1 MDDFEAGLLG
11 VEVLN
16 KVSEA
21 HLFILVLSLVDQISA
36 EAIFPDLL
44 NDLRLIVGFTLL
56 YSLRQIDLRL
66 EISV

>member
-56 YSLRQIDLRL
+56 NSLGQIDL
-66 EISV
+66 

>member
-1 MDDFEAGLLG
+1 VDDFEAGLLG

-56 YSLRQIDLRL
+56 YSLGQIDLRL

>member
-44 NDLRLIVGFTLL
+44 NDLRFIVGFTLL
-56 YSLRQIDLRL
+56 YSLGQIDLRL

>member
-11 VEVLN
+11 VKVLN

-56 YSLRQIDLRL
+56 NSLGQIDL
-66 EISV
+66 

>member
-56 YSLRQIDLRL
+56 YSLGQIDLRL